1 MTVRGKNDPRQNVKS
16 EEMSILELFSRSK
29 RLQQATAAKVVKEIE
44 VINIDATDRELECE
58 SNPKFDDTTGLDDG
72 LVCSYSCGQ
81 ESDDCD
87 GSSCEEL
94 SELESF
100 CDEDL
105 LR

>member
-1 MTVRGKNDPRQNVKS
+1 
-16 EEMSILELFSRSK
+16 MSILELFSRSK
-29 RLQQATAAKVVKEIE
+29 RSQQATATTEVVKEVE
-44 VINIDATDRELECE
+44 VINIDASDSELECE
-58 SNPKFDDTTGLDDG
+58 SSPRVDDTNGLDDG
-72 LVCSYSCGQ
+72 GGLVCGYSCDQ

-94 SELESF
+94 SERESF